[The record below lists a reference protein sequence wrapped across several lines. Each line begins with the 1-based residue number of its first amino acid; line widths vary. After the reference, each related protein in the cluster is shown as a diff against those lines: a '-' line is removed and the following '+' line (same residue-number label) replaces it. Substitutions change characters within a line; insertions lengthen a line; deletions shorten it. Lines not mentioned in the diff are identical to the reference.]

1 MESSVQRERAAALR
15 RLHAGPSVLVL
26 PNAWDVASAR
36 LFETAGFPAVATT
49 SAGVAFALG
58 YPDGQRISRGE
69 MADAVRRMAERLAVP
84 VTADMEAGYGPTP
97 EDAAATA
104 RAVVDAGAVGMNL
117 EDAPGAG
124 GEGTLLDQALQG
136 ERIRAAREAAATAG
150 VPIVINARTDV
161 YLAGIGEPATRL
173 AHTVRRIVAYREA
186 GADCVFVPGVYDAE
200 TIGILAREAGGPLN
214 ILAGKGCPPVP
225 ELARLGVRRLSIG
238 SGAMRAALGL
248 VRRIAEELRGPGT
261 YERLFDGSIPHA
273 ELNRLLER

>member
-1 MESSVQRERAAALR
+1 MQLERAATLR
-15 RLHAGPSVLVL
+15 GLHAGPSVLVL
-26 PNAWDVASAR
+26 PNAWDVVSAR

-58 YPDGQRISRGE
+58 YPDGQRISRDE
-69 MADAVRRMAERLAVP
+69 MAEAVRRIAAPLAVP

-104 RAVVDAGAVGMNL
+104 RAVVEAGAVGMNL
-117 EDAPGAG
+117 EDAPGPG
-124 GEGTLLDQALQG
+124 GETTLLDQALQV
-136 ERIRAAREAAATAG
+136 ERIGAARDAAQAAG

-161 YLAGIGEPATRL
+161 YLGRIGAPETRL
-173 AHTVRRIVAYREA
+173 AHAVRRMIAYREA

-200 TIGILAREAGGPLN
+200 TIAVLAREAGGPLN
-214 ILAGKGCPPVP
+214 ILAGKGCPPIP

-261 YERLFDGSIPHA
+261 YERLLEGSIPHA